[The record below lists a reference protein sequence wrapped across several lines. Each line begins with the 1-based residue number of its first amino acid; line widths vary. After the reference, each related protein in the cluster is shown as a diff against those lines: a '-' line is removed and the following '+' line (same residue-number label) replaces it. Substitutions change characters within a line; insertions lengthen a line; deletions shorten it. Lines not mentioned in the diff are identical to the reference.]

1 MICQIEKIKYPER
14 MFKTLNTS
22 NIIAQGQSW
31 FQNHVWTTETLY
43 QVITIAVAFL
53 IGAFVYRGIKPHIEK
68 IAEKFA
74 KTALSKRIAN
84 NLTRLTFPLI
94 TLIILS
100 LGATILAA
108 APLEINP
115 ALSIGITKVL
125 AAWIVIRIAVQFI
138 ENQALRNFFATII
151 WIIAALSI
159 FGILDNTTEALDAI
173 AFSVGELRIS
183 ALAVI
188 KSALLI
194 FGLLYLAIFIS
205 GFAERK
211 IEKTKGLTRSSKVLI
226 SKIVRV
232 FLIVMAILMGV
243 TSAGIDLSVFAVFG
257 GAIGLGIGFGLQKGI
272 SNLFSGMLLL
282 TDRSIKPGDV
292 IELEN
297 GTFGWVNHMAARYTE
312 IVSRDN
318 KSFLIPNEDFITQR
332 VTNWSH
338 GSKLIRIEVTF
349 GVAYKH
355 NPHNI
360 KEMAE
365 AAALDAHDR
374 VVKDP
379 APVCHLAE
387 FGDNALNFKLRFW
400 ITDAEKGVTN
410 IRGAVMLALWDAFK
424 EHKIEIPYPQRE
436 VYIHESK

>member
-1 MICQIEKIKYPER
+1 
-14 MFKTLNTS
+14 MFKNIDITTLGQDIITWAEHTFWNT
-22 NIIAQGQSW
+22 G
-31 FQNHVWTTETLY
+31 TLY
-43 QVITIAVAFL
+43 QAILIATAFSIAGFIYSNIRPKL
-53 IGAFVYRGIKPHIEK
+53 DQRIESLPLKP
-68 IAEKFA
+68 
-74 KTALSKRIAN
+74 TAKRIAN
-84 NLTRLTFPLI
+84 NLRRLSFPLLTI
-94 TLIILS
+94 IFMGIGNIILS
-100 LGATILAA
+100 IE
-108 APLEINP
+108 PLSLHP
-115 ALSIGITKVL
+115 SLSIAITKVL
-125 AAWIVIRIAVQFI
+125 FAWIVIRIAVQFI
-138 ENQALRNFFATII
+138 ENQAIRNFFATTI

-159 FGILDNTTEALDAI
+159 FGILTQTMETLDAI
-173 AFSVGELRIS
+173 AFSVGELRLS

-194 FGLLYLAIFIS
+194 FGLLYLAIFAS

-211 IEKTKGLTRSSKVLI
+211 IENTKGLTRSSKVLI

-232 FLIVMAILMGV
+232 FLIVMAILIGV
-243 TSAGIDLSVFAVFG
+243 TSAGIDLSIFAVFG

-282 TDRSIKPGDV
+282 TDRAIIPGDV

-355 NPHNI
+355 NPYEI
-360 KEMAE
+360 KSMAE
-365 AAALDAHDR
+365 EAALDAHDR
-374 VVKDP
+374 IVKDP

-387 FGDNALNFKLRFW
+387 FGDSALNFKLRFW
-400 ITDAEKGVTN
+400 ITDAEKVVTN
-410 IRGAVMLALWDAFK
+410 MRGAVMLALWDAFK
-424 EHKIEIPYPQRE
+424 DHRIEIPYPHRE
-436 VYIHESK
+436 VYIREKK